1 MYLCYLYFILYSSK
15 NASFN
20 LFILQTIQM
29 AFPSF
34 QRKILVVW
42 IRIIYL
48 LLREMSTISFNSF
61 IFLTAWTSIVVA
73 GRMILTQRFT
83 LIVLLISPYMTN
95 TLESPRT
102 LDKERPV
109 RKLKGK
115 GDPYVTRHD
124 VCQFYFFSLTFVMF
138 FKAPPQMAR
147 N

>member
-1 MYLCYLYFILYSSK
+1 MYLCYLYFLLYSSK

-42 IRIIYL
+42 IRIIYP

-73 GRMILTQRFT
+73 GRMRL
-83 LIVLLISPYMTN
+83 
-95 TLESPRT
+95 TLEIYPHRT
-102 LDKERPV
+102 SYLSLHDKHIRE
-109 RKLKGK
+109 
-115 GDPYVTRHD
+115 
-124 VCQFYFFSLTFVMF
+124 S
-138 FKAPPQMAR
+138 
-147 N
+147 